1 MKTTIT
7 DLYMLMGRDLEPV
20 DEVPAGNIFGK
31 FLNFVFTLHILMI
44 FFFLG
49 AGNLEQY
56 ILKSATLSTTLACPP
71 FTEIKAM
78 ATPIMRV
85 AVEPKYSSDLQ
96 ELIKGLKLL
105 NQADACVQ
113 VKLS

>member
-1 MKTTIT
+1 
-7 DLYMLMGRDLEPV
+7 MGRDLEPV
-20 DEVPAGNIFGK
+20 DEVPAGNIFGNI
-31 FLNFVFTLHILMI
+31 FLNDMFTNYVFNFIVFV
-44 FFFLG
+44 G
-49 AGNLEQY
+49 AGNLEQC

-85 AVEPKYSSDLQ
+85 AVEPKYSTDLP

-113 VKLS
+113 VMLTI

>member
-1 MKTTIT
+1 M
-7 DLYMLMGRDLEPV
+7 
-20 DEVPAGNIFGK
+20 FK
-31 FLNFVFTLHILMI
+31 FDFIVHI
-44 FFFLG
+44 G

-85 AVEPKYSSDLQ
+85 AIEPKYSTDLP
-96 ELIKGLKLL
+96 EMVKGLKLL

-113 VKLS
+113 VILNYIYILFLNCIMRIYR

>member
-1 MKTTIT
+1 M
-7 DLYMLMGRDLEPV
+7 
-20 DEVPAGNIFGK
+20 
-31 FLNFVFTLHILMI
+31 FLLFL
-44 FFFLG
+44 FLG

-85 AVEPKYSSDLQ
+85 AIEPKHSS
-96 ELIKGLKLL
+96 ELPEVIRGLKLL

-113 VKLS
+113 VTLIL

>member
-1 MKTTIT
+1 
-7 DLYMLMGRDLEPV
+7 MLMGRDLEPV
-20 DEVPAGNIFGK
+20 DEVPAGNIFGEMTLK
-31 FLNFVFTLHILMI
+31 LFFQHVFNFMYLI
-44 FFFLG
+44 G

-85 AVEPKYSSDLQ
+85 AVEPKHPADLS
-96 ELIKGLKLL
+96 EVIKGLKLL

-113 VKLS
+113 VTLILF

>member
-1 MKTTIT
+1 
-7 DLYMLMGRDLEPV
+7 
-20 DEVPAGNIFGK
+20 
-31 FLNFVFTLHILMI
+31 MI
-44 FFFLG
+44 FIG

-56 ILKSATLSTTLACPP
+56 ILKSATLSSTLACPP

-85 AVEPKYSSDLQ
+85 AVEPKYSTDLP
-96 ELIKGLKLL
+96 EVIKGLKLL

-113 VKLS
+113 VILICIY

>member
-1 MKTTIT
+1 MFSYI
-7 DLYMLMGRDLEPV
+7 
-20 DEVPAGNIFGK
+20 
-31 FLNFVFTLHILMI
+31 
-44 FFFLG
+44 G

-85 AVEPKYSSDLQ
+85 ALEPKHSMDLPD
-96 ELIKGLKLL
+96 LVKGLKLL

-113 VKLS
+113 VCVHFIGK

>member
-1 MKTTIT
+1 MY
-7 DLYMLMGRDLEPV
+7 L
-20 DEVPAGNIFGK
+20 NI
-31 FLNFVFTLHILMI
+31 I
-44 FFFLG
+44 G

-56 ILKSATLSTTLACPP
+56 ILKSATLSTTLTCPP

-85 AVEPKYSSDLQ
+85 AVEPKHPSDLS
-96 ELIKGLKLL
+96 EVIKGLKLL

-113 VKLS
+113 VILTFGWTYGWCLYCTIEIKSTN

>member
-1 MKTTIT
+1 MC
-7 DLYMLMGRDLEPV
+7 
-20 DEVPAGNIFGK
+20 IFNL
-31 FLNFVFTLHILMI
+31 FHFV
-44 FFFLG
+44 G

-85 AVEPKYSSDLQ
+85 AVEPKHPMDLP
-96 ELIKGLKLL
+96 EVIKGLKLL

-113 VKLS
+113 VMLTMYLYNN